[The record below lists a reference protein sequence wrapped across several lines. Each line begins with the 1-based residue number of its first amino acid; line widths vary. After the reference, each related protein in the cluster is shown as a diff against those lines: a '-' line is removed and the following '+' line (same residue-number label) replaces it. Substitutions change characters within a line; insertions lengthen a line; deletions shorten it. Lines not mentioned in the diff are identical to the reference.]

1 MVVMGDGGGHGSAG
15 VWGAGRDVG
24 PRRVGVHLGERKS
37 QIINGSI
44 RGIQAVLFLGFRS
57 TQKTCMV
64 KTHRFVRYGTKTK
77 SLKKS
82 QLCQVCARC
91 VPAACQ
97 LRGTMLTHELTH

>member
-15 VWGAGRDVG
+15 VWGAGKGVG
-24 PRRVGVHLGERKS
+24 PRRVGVHLGEESS

-64 KTHRFVRYGTKTK
+64 KTHGLRTVR
-77 SLKKS
+77 
-82 QLCQVCARC
+82 V
-91 VPAACQ
+91 V
-97 LRGTMLTHELTH
+97 H